1 MKVNLSALAAG
12 LLFGM
17 GLMLSG
23 MTNPGEVLGFLDWS
37 GVWSPDLIGVL
48 GGAVVVSL
56 IGFQFARRME
66 SPWFEARFPALPKKP
81 VDRTL
86 VMGALLFG
94 IGWGLAGY
102 CPGPALAGLALSNKE
117 VLVFLVAMLTGG
129 LLQERW
135 ERRRIGHAKKNRPSI
150 TSID

>member
-1 MKVNLSALAAG
+1 MKANLSALVAG

-48 GGAVVVSL
+48 GSAVLVSL

-66 SPWFEARFPALPKKP
+66 RPWFEAEFPAFPRKSI
-81 VDRTL
+81 DRTL
-86 VMGALLFG
+86 LMGAMLFG
-94 IGWGLAGY
+94 VGWGLAGY
-102 CPGPALAGLALSNKE
+102 CPGPALAGLALGNEE
-117 VLVFLVAMLTGG
+117 VLVFLGAMLCGG
-129 LLQERW
+129 LLQQKWSR
-135 ERRRIGHAKKNRPSI
+135 NRN
-150 TSID
+150 DG

>member
-1 MKVNLSALAAG
+1 MKAKLAALAAG

-48 GGAVVVSL
+48 GSAVAVSL

-66 SPWFEARFPALPKKP
+66 RPWFEVEFPAMPKKS
-81 VDRTL
+81 VDRPL
-86 VMGALLFG
+86 LIGALIFG

-102 CPGPALAGLALSNKE
+102 CPGPALAGLALGNDE
-117 VLVFLVAMLTGG
+117 VLVFLGAMLIGG
-129 LLQERW
+129 LLQQRW
-135 ERRRIGHAKKNRPSI
+135 ARRRKNG
-150 TSID
+150 

>member
-1 MKVNLSALAAG
+1 MKAKLAALSAG

-48 GGAVVVSL
+48 GSAVTVSL
-56 IGFQFARRME
+56 IGFQFARRMKR
-66 SPWFEARFPALPKKP
+66 PWFEDEFPALPKKS
-81 VDRTL
+81 VDRPL
-86 VMGALLFG
+86 FIGALIFG

-102 CPGPALAGLALSNKE
+102 CPGPALAGLALGNDE
-117 VLVFLVAMLTGG
+117 VPVFLGAMLIGG
-129 LLQERW
+129 LLQQRW
-135 ERRRIGHAKKNRPSI
+135 ARRRKKG
-150 TSID
+150 

>member
-1 MKVNLSALAAG
+1 MKANLSALVAG

-48 GGAVVVSL
+48 GSAVLVSL

-66 SPWFEARFPALPKKP
+66 RPWFEAEFPAFPRKSI
-81 VDRTL
+81 DRTL
-86 VMGALLFG
+86 LMGAMLFG
-94 IGWGLAGY
+94 VGWGLAGY
-102 CPGPALAGLALSNKE
+102 CPGPALAGLALGNEE
-117 VLVFLVAMLTGG
+117 VLVFLGAMLCGG
-129 LLQERW
+129 LLQQAWSR
-135 ERRRIGHAKKNRPSI
+135 NRN
-150 TSID
+150 DG

>member
-1 MKVNLSALAAG
+1 MKTDLSALVAG

-48 GGAVVVSL
+48 GSAVLVSL

-66 SPWFEARFPALPKKP
+66 EPWFEAEFPAFPRKSI
-81 VDRTL
+81 DRTL
-86 VMGALLFG
+86 LMGAMLFG
-94 IGWGLAGY
+94 VGWGLAGY
-102 CPGPALAGLALSNKE
+102 CPGPALAGLALGNEE
-117 VLVFLVAMLTGG
+117 VLVFLGAMLCGG
-129 LLQERW
+129 LLQQAWSR
-135 ERRRIGHAKKNRPSI
+135 NRN
-150 TSID
+150 DG

>member
-1 MKVNLSALAAG
+1 MKVHLSALAAG

-23 MTNPGEVLGFLDWS
+23 MTNPGEVLGFLDWF

-48 GGAVVVSL
+48 GAAAAVSL

-66 SPWFEARFPALPKKP
+66 SPWFEARFPALPEKP

-94 IGWGLAGY
+94 VGWGLAGY
-102 CPGPALAGLALSNKE
+102 CPGPALAGLALGNKE
-117 VLVFLVAMLTGG
+117 VLVFLVAMLAGG
-129 LLQERW
+129 LLQKRLEG
-135 ERRRIGHAKKNRPSI
+135 RRTGNSENA
-150 TSID
+150 

>member
-1 MKVNLSALAAG
+1 MKANLAALAAG

-48 GGAVVVSL
+48 GSAVLVSL

-66 SPWFEARFPALPKKP
+66 RPWFEAEFPALPKKS
-81 VDRTL
+81 VDRPL
-86 VMGALLFG
+86 FVGALIFG

-102 CPGPALAGLALSNKE
+102 CPGPALAGLALGNDE
-117 VLVFLVAMLTGG
+117 VLVFLGAMLFGG
-129 LLQERW
+129 LLQQWWSR
-135 ERRRIGHAKKNRPSI
+135 NREE
-150 TSID
+150 